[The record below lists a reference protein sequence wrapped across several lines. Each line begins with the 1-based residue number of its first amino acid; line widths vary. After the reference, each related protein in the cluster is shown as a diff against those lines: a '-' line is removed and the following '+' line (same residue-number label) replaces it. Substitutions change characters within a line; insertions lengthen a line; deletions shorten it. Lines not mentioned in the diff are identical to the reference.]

1 MNFDQL
7 KDEWNNNNA
16 PHQEI
21 SEDMLK
27 IKEARTP
34 IDKIRKQMK
43 QEFMLQVASLAL
55 GAFIPKIFDFSI
67 PLKSTYLIFFVIA
80 VAFCTYY
87 FYKFYRFYK
96 HSYDLSIDSRK
107 NLLWFYYEMKLNV
120 ELYKALTY
128 IIGFIMISFCAT
140 ALFLTKNDL
149 LVKILEK
156 LSLTYIV
163 LNAFITILIIGVLT
177 ELWARFYY
185 GKHIKQIKVI
195 IDSLDEE

>member
-7 KDEWNNNNA
+7 KDEWNNNDTQ
-16 PHQEI
+16 HQEI

-27 IKEARTP
+27 LKEARTP

-43 QEFMLQVASLAL
+43 QEFILQVLSLAV
-55 GAFIPKIFDFSI
+55 GVFVPTIFGFSTS
-67 PLKSTYLIFFVIA
+67 LKSTYFVFYGIV

-149 LVKILEK
+149 LARILEK

-177 ELWARFYY
+177 EVWARFYY
-185 GKHIKQIKVI
+185 GKHIKQIEVI

>member
-7 KDEWNNNNA
+7 KDEWNSSNT

-21 SEDMLK
+21 SESMLK
-27 IKEARTP
+27 LKEARTP

-43 QEFMLQVASLAL
+43 QEFMVQVFSLIL
-55 GAFIPKIFDFSI
+55 GAFIPNIFDFSMQ
-67 PLKSTYLIFFVIA
+67 LKSTYLIFFGIM

-149 LVKILEK
+149 LIKILEE

-163 LNAFITILIIGVLT
+163 LNAFISILIIGVLT

-185 GKHIKQIKVI
+185 GKYIKQIKAI

>member
-1 MNFDQL
+1 
-7 KDEWNNNNA
+7 
-16 PHQEI
+16 
-21 SEDMLK
+21 
-27 IKEARTP
+27 
-34 IDKIRKQMK
+34 
-43 QEFMLQVASLAL
+43 
-55 GAFIPKIFDFSI
+55 
-67 PLKSTYLIFFVIA
+67 
-80 VAFCTYY
+80 
-87 FYKFYRFYK
+87 
-96 HSYDLSIDSRK
+96 
-107 NLLWFYYEMKLNV
+107 MKLNV

-149 LVKILEK
+149 LARILEK

>member
-7 KDEWNNNNA
+7 KDEWNNNSA
-16 PHQEI
+16 QHQEV

-43 QEFMLQVASLAL
+43 QEFLIQVFSLAL
-55 GAFIPKIFDFSI
+55 AAFVPQIFDFSI
-67 PLKSTYLIFFVIA
+67 SLKSTYLIFYGVV

-87 FYKFYRFYK
+87 FYKFYTFYK

-107 NLLWFYYEMKLNV
+107 NLLWFYYEMKLNI

-128 IIGFIMISFCAT
+128 IIGFIMLSFCAT

-149 LVKILEK
+149 LQRILEK
-156 LSLTYIV
+156 LSLVYLA
-163 LNAFITILIIGVLT
+163 LNAFIAILIIGVIT

-185 GKHIKQIKVI
+185 GKYIKEIKVI